1 MQCNQIED
9 QELIVPYHLNYINP
23 CYLMLFQTISH
34 HFTLFWT
41 HLHGKN
47 PKRMVKLKHIPNL
60 NQHIPLI
67 TWSDLFW
74 SDLFWSDLFYSILFL
89 TSSKCLFIHHCCCR
103 YWLGTD
109 KREGRGGKGREGKG
123 GEVDALV
130 KVKPEYEALA
140 FSFAIAFT
148 FTFILDQTET
158 IRNQTWYRTFIFTS
172 STSTSTS
179 TSLCLR
185 LCYSEFLSK
194 RWRSWHYMMWWGVM
208 WIWWLDD

>member
-47 PKRMVKLKHIPNL
+47 PKRMVKPKHIPNL

-67 TWSDLFW
+67 TWSDLI
-74 SDLFWSDLFYSILFL
+74 YSILFL
-89 TSSKCLFIHHCCCR
+89 TSSKCLFIHRCCCR

-123 GEVDALV
+123 KERRWGWCFS
-130 KVKPEYEALA
+130 KSQTWIWS
-140 FSFAIAFT
+140 FSF
-148 FTFILDQTET
+148 L
-158 IRNQTWYRTFIFTS
+158 IRNRIHIHIHSRSNWNNPKPNLISNFYIHFKYKYKYKYKS
-172 STSTSTS
+172 M
-179 TSLCLR
+179 
-185 LCYSEFLSK
+185 SK
-194 RWRSWHYMMWWGVM
+194 AM
-208 WIWWLDD
+208 L